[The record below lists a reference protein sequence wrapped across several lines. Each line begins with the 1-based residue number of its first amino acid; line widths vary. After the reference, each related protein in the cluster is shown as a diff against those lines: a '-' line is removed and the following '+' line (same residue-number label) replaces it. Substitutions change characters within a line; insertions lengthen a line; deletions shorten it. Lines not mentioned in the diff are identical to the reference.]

1 MVRPVDNMKA
11 VLSAPP
17 SFLASLAST
26 GLFRLK
32 LIVGDPW
39 KAIVEIEFKSEPKLD
54 SDWTSK
60 LSLYDSK

>member
-1 MVRPVDNMKA
+1 MRSFQNSKA

-17 SFLASLAST
+17 SFLAAVAQC

-39 KAIVEIEFKSEPKLD
+39 KAIVEIEFRHEPKLD
-54 SDWTSK
+54 VDWTSK
-60 LSLYDSK
+60 LPLYDSK